1 MSYDAQRL
9 VRQCTIIDKRIMPV
23 PGKRINF
30 SLRDIRC
37 MLTAEDKVDT
47 VAADTEAAD
56 NDEQYTDDSRLASFV
71 RVDNGRS
78 LVRMSDV
85 HRLNASYDIVLLL
98 LLLLLL
104 HLDDLFLSIH
114 NYTQA

>member
-9 VRQCTIIDKRIMPV
+9 VRQCTIIDKRTIPV
-23 PGKRINF
+23 PDMRI
-30 SLRDIRC
+30 IRC

-98 LLLLLL
+98 LLL

-114 NYTQA
+114 SYTQA